1 MTITR
6 TGLAAGIPPSLEEI
20 ISDAL
25 LQLRS
30 ESEMIDII
38 ADAGDRLKAYHRLL
52 INTVLMKVLESD
64 AVLLSRFA
72 AERERMNEP
81 QWQQKSIAV
90 RKVYFEFAQACVGFT
105 HDTALLDV
113 GANAERI
120 LTKAKAAHP
129 KGIAIIKARR
139 TVLLAIVLVGQLG
152 LNLTEDERIA
162 EAAGVAGI
170 NRGTLRTRV
179 RDLRNALNPERDKSK
194 KALFSDAECQIF
206 REYERK
212 YAAMGRE
219 FDAKDR
225 IKLLKYA
232 MFGHL

>member
-1 MTITR
+1 MKIKR
-6 TGLAAGIPPSLEEI
+6 KGLAAGISPSLEEI

-25 LQLRS
+25 LRLPS
-30 ESEMIDII
+30 ERKMISTI
-38 ADAGDRLKAYHRLL
+38 ADGGDRLKAYHRLL

-72 AERERMNEP
+72 AERERMNQQ
-81 QWQQKSIAV
+81 QWQRKSRAAH
-90 RKVYFEFAQACVGFT
+90 KLYFAFAQACAGFT
-105 HDTALLDV
+105 HDTALLDM

-120 LTKAKAAHP
+120 LTKAKVAHL
-129 KGIAIIKARR
+129 KSIAVIKARR
-139 TVLLAIVLVGQLG
+139 TVLLAIVLVGEMDLSISE
-152 LNLTEDERIA
+152 EDRIA
-162 EAAGVAGI
+162 DAAGVANI
-170 NRGTLRTRV
+170 KRGTLRTRV
-179 RDLRNALNPERDKSK
+179 RDLRNALNPARDKSK
-194 KALFSDAECQIF
+194 KPLFSDAECQIF